1 VNEGITENMDNQI
14 LAEAIWDSYYTL
26 GSTPI
31 QAMQALW
38 SEYSLLVKWAAEDY
52 EVSEADLLQVIS
64 RITVTLTGMDTSKTA
79 IEAQK
84 VVSQ

>member
-14 LAEAIWDSYYTL
+14 LAEAIWDNYYTL
-26 GSTPI
+26 GSNPI

-38 SEYSLLVKWAAEDY
+38 SEYPLLVKWAAEDY

-64 RITVTLTGMDTSKTA
+64 RITVTLTGMDTTKTA